1 MTPPRPPSGRQRPL
15 HSERTEGSGS
25 WDTLEWNK
33 LNSQHTASGS
43 SSTSFANLSCLLE
56 SERVIVEVSP
66 ESASQ
71 FGELVADPVT
81 NELLHY
87 TEKPETF
94 VSDRINCCVY
104 VFTPDIFTAIRLR
117 DVSSQRKDT
126 GKKQVTKILQH
137 NVYVYIF
144 KSPLILV
151 PFSLVLAILRRVS
164 SFEALQLATRLVCSN
179 PDRVNDIVINREVVI
194 NFVANAPTAEQL
206 DAVTI

>member
-1 MTPPRPPSGRQRPL
+1 MIL
-15 HSERTEGSGS
+15 
-25 WDTLEWNK
+25 
-33 LNSQHTASGS
+33 
-43 SSTSFANLSCLLE
+43 
-56 SERVIVEVSP
+56 VSP

-126 GKKQVTKILQH
+126 
-137 NVYVYIF
+137 
-144 KSPLILV
+144 
-151 PFSLVLAILRRVS
+151 AILRRVS
-164 SFEALQLATRLVCSN
+164 SFEALQQATSPLVS
-179 PDRVNDIVINREVVI
+179 PSGSTASPPPPPLSFINDEVGHWSCHGHECI
-194 NFVANAPTAEQL
+194 TKQL
-206 DAVTI
+206 FERIS